1 MNNDAYSLTEV
12 KCPITEATFKLVKND
27 VPGNIILFNE
37 WTNDIINRSKSGKMI
52 NIAIDCEGFNLG
64 NTPDSLGCIQIG
76 EIFNDSF
83 NIRNDSHPPEVGTKR
98 GFIILTPISEDIK
111 INLSKI
117 LENTNVIIY
126 TFDFTNDFAA
136 ILNEGIK
143 INFDNVFDSQVAAMG
158 NQPTILFN
166 TKVRGLKWFVNE
178 SSELD
183 PLAPRAVEL
192 LKPNKKNYFDVSSFL
207 FKDLKNPAQEIM
219 TKTTLEVGAADIYMT
234 GLAAVYCIIAGNSDL
249 VFDLT
254 KKKVNE
260 FHEYIRKCN
269 SVLAPSVE
277 KDIAFFNFYSAKNY
291 SGHVKMNDSTEQD
304 LLNLLTIFRD
314 TDVLITAE
322 KILKYNYN
330 GKLQISKAKSI
341 NESVVQKLN
350 ANRKRLQQMLQK
362 YS

>member
-1 MNNDAYSLTEV
+1 MNGDANSLTEV
-12 KCPITEATFKLVKND
+12 KCPITEATFKLVKNE
-27 VPGNIILFNE
+27 VPQNIILFNE
-37 WTNDIINRSKSGKMI
+37 WTNDIINRSTSGRMI

-83 NIRNDSHPPEVGTKR
+83 NIRNSNQPPEVGNKG
-98 GFIILTPISEDIK
+98 GFIILTPIIEEVK

-117 LENTNVIIY
+117 LNNNNIIIY

-136 ILNEGIK
+136 ILNEGIT

-178 SSELD
+178 SSKLD
-183 PLAPRAVEL
+183 PLAPKAIEL
-192 LKPNKKNYFDVSSFL
+192 LKPDKRNYFNVSSFL
-207 FKDLKNPAQEIM
+207 YKDLKNPAQEIM

-234 GLAAVYCIIAGNSDL
+234 GLAAVYCIISGNKNQ

-254 KKKVNE
+254 KRKVNE

-291 SGHVKMNDSTEQD
+291 SGHIQMNDSTEQD
-304 LLNLLTIFRD
+304 LLNLLIVFRD
-314 TDVLITAE
+314 TDNLITAA
-322 KILKYNYN
+322 KILKSNYN
-330 GKLQISKAKSI
+330 GKLQISKAKGI
-341 NESVVQKLN
+341 NKYAVQKLN
-350 ANRKRLQQMLQK
+350 ANKQRLQQMLQK
-362 YS
+362 FS